1 MAYLRAN
8 PEATVEIGSRK
19 LRVRAEETKGEEKRR
34 LWARL
39 VEMYPSYEDYQK
51 RTTREIPVVILHP
64 QRGM

>member
-19 LRVRAEETKGEEKRR
+19 LRVRAEETKGEEKRL
-34 LWARL
+34 LWVRL

-51 RTTREIPVVILHP
+51 RATREIPVVILHP